1 MYAVIR
7 TGGKQ
12 QTVAEGDVIKVE
24 KLSGDAGSQ
33 IEFKDVLMVG
43 SDKEIK
49 VGQPTLANVKVVGEV
64 VEQGKAKKV
73 IAFKMKRR
81 KGFHKKIGHRQQF
94 TSVRIKEIKI

>member
-24 KLSGDAGSQ
+24 KLSGDAGSR

-49 VGQPTLANVKVVGEV
+49 VGQPTLVNVKVVGEV
-64 VEQGKAKKV
+64 LLQGKSKKV

-94 TSVRIKEIKI
+94 TSVRIKEIKA

>member
-24 KLSGDAGSQ
+24 KLSGDAGSR

-49 VGQPTLANVKVVGEV
+49 VGQPTLVNVKVVGEV

-94 TSVRIKEIKI
+94 TSVRIKEIKA

>member
-7 TGGKQ
+7 AGGKQ
-12 QTVAEGDVIKVE
+12 QTVSEGDVIKVE
-24 KLSGDAGSQ
+24 KLSGDVGSR

-43 SDKEIK
+43 MDKEVKI
-49 VGQPTLANVKVVGEV
+49 GQPTLTDVRVVGEV
-64 VEQGKAKKV
+64 VEQGKSKKV

-94 TSVRIKEIKI
+94 TSVRIKEIKA

>member
-12 QTVAEGDVIKVE
+12 ETVAEGDVIKIE
-24 KLSGDAGSQ
+24 KLSGDVGSL
-33 IEFKDVLMVG
+33 IEFKEVLMVG
-43 SDKEIK
+43 MDVEVKI
-49 VGQPTLANVKVVGEV
+49 GQPTLTNVKVVGEV

-81 KGFHKKIGHRQQF
+81 KGFHKKIGHRQLF
-94 TSVRIKEIKI
+94 TSVKIKEIKI

>member
-43 SDKEIK
+43 MDKEVK
-49 VGQPTLANVKVVGEV
+49 LGQPTLANVKVVGEV

-94 TSVRIKEIKI
+94 TSVRIKEIKV

>member
-24 KLSGDAGSQ
+24 KLPGDAGSR

-49 VGQPTLANVKVVGEV
+49 VGQPTLVNVKVVGEV
-64 VEQGKAKKV
+64 VLQGKAKKV

-94 TSVRIKEIKI
+94 TSVRIKEIKA

>member
-12 QTVAEGDVIKVE
+12 ETVSEGDVVKVE
-24 KLSGDAGSQ
+24 KLSGDAGSK
-33 IEFKDVLMVG
+33 IEFNDVLMIG

-49 VGQPTLANVKVVGEV
+49 VGQPTIANAMVIGEIL
-64 VEQGKAKKV
+64 EQDKSKKV

-81 KGFHKKIGHRQQF
+81 KGFHKKIGHRQCF
-94 TSVRIKEIKI
+94 TSVRIKEIKA

>member
-12 QTVAEGDVIKVE
+12 QAVAEGDVIKVE
-24 KLSGDAGSQ
+24 KLSGDKGSQ

-43 SDKEIK
+43 MDKEVKI
-49 VGQPTLANVKVVGEV
+49 GQPTLANAKVVGEV

-81 KGFHKKIGHRQQF
+81 KGFHKKIGHRQHF
-94 TSVRIKEIKI
+94 TSVRIKEIKV

>member
-43 SDKEIK
+43 MDKEVKI
-49 VGQPTLANVKVVGEV
+49 GQPTLANVRVVGEV
-64 VEQGKAKKV
+64 IEQGKSKKV

-94 TSVRIKEIKI
+94 TSVRIKEIKA

>member
-24 KLSGDAGSQ
+24 KLSGDAGSR

-49 VGQPTLANVKVVGEV
+49 VGQPTLVNVKVVGEV
-64 VEQGKAKKV
+64 VEQGKSKKV

-94 TSVRIKEIKI
+94 TSVRIKEIKA

>member
-64 VEQGKAKKV
+64 VEQGKSKKV

-94 TSVRIKEIKI
+94 TSVRIKEIKA

>member
-49 VGQPTLANVKVVGEV
+49 VGQPTLVNVKVVGEV
-64 VEQGKAKKV
+64 VLQGKAKKV

-94 TSVRIKEIKI
+94 TSVRIKEIKA

>member
-24 KLSGDAGSQ
+24 KLPGDAGSR

-49 VGQPTLANVKVVGEV
+49 VGQPTLVNVKVVGEV
-64 VEQGKAKKV
+64 VEQGKSKKV

-94 TSVRIKEIKI
+94 TSVRIKEIKA

>member
-24 KLSGDAGSQ
+24 KLSGDKGSQ

-43 SDKEIK
+43 MDKEVKI
-49 VGQPTLANVKVVGEV
+49 GQPTLANAKVVGEV

-81 KGFHKKIGHRQQF
+81 KGFHKKIGHRQHF
-94 TSVRIKEIKI
+94 TSVRIKEIKA

>member
-24 KLSGDAGSQ
+24 KLSGDAGSR

-43 SDKEIK
+43 MDKEVKI
-49 VGQPTLANVKVVGEV
+49 GQPTLANAKVVGEV

-81 KGFHKKIGHRQQF
+81 KGFHKKIGHRQHF
-94 TSVRIKEIKI
+94 TSVRIKEIKV

>member
-24 KLSGDAGSQ
+24 KLSGDAGSR

-49 VGQPTLANVKVVGEV
+49 VGQPTLVNVKVVGEV
-64 VEQGKAKKV
+64 VEQGKSKKV

-94 TSVRIKEIKI
+94 TSVRIKEIKV

>member
-12 QTVAEGDVIKVE
+12 QTVSEGDILKVE
-24 KLSGDAGSQ
+24 RLPGAVGGK

-43 SDKEIK
+43 TDKEVK
-49 VGQPTLANVKVVGEV
+49 VGQPTLSNAMVVAEIL
-64 VEQGKAKKV
+64 EQGKAKKV

-81 KGFHKKIGHRQQF
+81 KGFRKKIGHRQNF
-94 TSVRIKEIKI
+94 TSIRVKEIKA

>member
-24 KLSGDAGSQ
+24 KLPGDAGSR

-49 VGQPTLANVKVVGEV
+49 VGQPTLVNVKVVGEV
-64 VEQGKAKKV
+64 VEQGKSKKV

-94 TSVRIKEIKI
+94 TSEIGRAHV

>member
-43 SDKEIK
+43 MDKEVKI
-49 VGQPTLANVKVVGEV
+49 GQPTLANVKVVGEV

-94 TSVRIKEIKI
+94 TSVRIKEIKV

>member
-12 QTVAEGDVIKVE
+12 QTVSEGDVIKVE
-24 KLSGDAGSQ
+24 KLVGDVGGK

-43 SDKEIK
+43 SDKEVK
-49 VGQPTLANVKVVGEV
+49 VGQPTVANAKVVAEIL
-64 VEQGKAKKV
+64 EQGKAKKV

-81 KGFHKKIGHRQQF
+81 KGFHKKIGHRQSF
-94 TSVRIKEIKI
+94 TSVRVKEIKA

>member
-24 KLSGDAGSQ
+24 KLPGDAGSR

-64 VEQGKAKKV
+64 VEQGKSKKV

-94 TSVRIKEIKI
+94 TSVRIKEIKA

>member
-24 KLSGDAGSQ
+24 KLSGDAGSR

-43 SDKEIK
+43 MDKEVKI
-49 VGQPTLANVKVVGEV
+49 GQPTLANVKVVGEV

-94 TSVRIKEIKI
+94 TSVRIKEIKV

>member
-12 QTVAEGDVIKVE
+12 ETVSEGDVVKVE
-24 KLSGDAGSQ
+24 KLSGDAGGR
-33 IEFKDVLMVG
+33 IEFKDVLMIG

-49 VGQPTLANVKVVGEV
+49 VGRPTIVNAMVVGEIL
-64 VEQGKAKKV
+64 EQDKSKKV

-81 KGFHKKIGHRQQF
+81 KGFHKKIGHRQYF
-94 TSVRIKEIKI
+94 TSVRIKEIKA

>member
-24 KLSGDAGSQ
+24 KLSGDAGSR

-43 SDKEIK
+43 MDKEVKI
-49 VGQPTLANVKVVGEV
+49 GQPTLANVKVVGEV

-94 TSVRIKEIKI
+94 TSVRIKEIKA

>member
-12 QTVAEGDVIKVE
+12 QTVSEGDVIKVE
-24 KLSGDAGSQ
+24 KLSGDVGSR

-43 SDKEIK
+43 MDKEVKI
-49 VGQPTLANVKVVGEV
+49 GQPTLTDVRVVGEV
-64 VEQGKAKKV
+64 VEQGKSKKV

-94 TSVRIKEIKI
+94 TSVRIKEIKA